1 MAARIGRLT
10 RRSAMIASFL
20 AVSGSAAA
28 QGPDRT
34 APGVAV
40 MVVDTDHR
48 LGTIDPRI
56 YGQFLEHINH
66 SVVDGLYAEQIRGGG
81 FEGED
86 FKTYWEPFAERGQIE
101 IANVD
106 FKSGKKSV

>member
-81 FEGED
+81 FEGSD
-86 FKTYWEPFAERGQIE
+86 FETYWQPVGGAGRVQVASVPFRAG
-101 IANVD
+101 
-106 FKSGKKSV
+106 